1 MPKAL
6 FHRIGYMLVLTLL
19 GTSPAMAQREPQ
31 QGMPA
36 MVPAPAPAEP
46 DAIPLYGKTTMGSA
60 ASEIWSKAGGVDYTV
75 RNVTRPTLTPVLP
88 DPAKATGAAVV
99 VAPGGAFMLLAM
111 DHEGWGVARALA
123 DRGIAAFVLKYRLLP
138 TPRDESEAGN
148 YMMRTM
154 MAGLTDPTKPPSL
167 TNPDAAT
174 DGREAIKLVRAN
186 AARWGVDPSRV
197 GMIGFSAGAMTA
209 LQTVLTAGPQEKPAF
224 FGYIYGPQARV
235 DVPADAPPMF
245 DALALDDPLF
255 PSQGFPIAQGWLA
268 AKRPVEI
275 HGYQKGS
282 HGFGLG
288 VPGTTTT
295 LVMDEFIAWLTMH
308 GFLTRR

>member
-1 MPKAL
+1 MPKAPFRRAACAL
-6 FHRIGYMLVLTLL
+6 ALMLV
-19 GTSPAMAQREPQ
+19 GASPAQAQREAQ
-31 QGMPA
+31 QGMPK
-36 MVPAPAPAEP
+36 MEPAAAPAEP
-46 DAIPLYGKTTMGSA
+46 DAIPLYGQATPGSA
-60 ASEIWSKAGGVDYTV
+60 ASEVWSKAGGVDYTV

-111 DHEGWGVARALA
+111 DHEGWGVAHALA
-123 DRGIAAFVLKYRLLP
+123 AKGIAAFVLKYRLLP
-138 TPRDESEAGN
+138 TPGDEGEAGA
-148 YMMRTM
+148 YMMHKM
-154 MAGLTDPTKPPSL
+154 MAGLPDPTRQPTLTDPE
-167 TNPDAAT
+167 AAA

-186 AARWGVDPSRV
+186 AARWGVDPARV

-209 LQTVLTAGPQEKPAF
+209 LQTVLTARPGEKPAF
-224 FGYIYGPQARV
+224 FGYIYGPQPRV

-268 AKRPVEI
+268 ARRPVEI
-275 HGYQKGS
+275 HGYQQGS

-295 LVMDEFIAWLTMH
+295 LVMDEFVAWMAMQ
-308 GFLTRR
+308 GMLTRR

>member
-1 MPKAL
+1 
-6 FHRIGYMLVLTLL
+6 
-19 GTSPAMAQREPQ
+19 
-31 QGMPA
+31 
-36 MVPAPAPAEP
+36 
-46 DAIPLYGKTTMGSA
+46 
-60 ASEIWSKAGGVDYTV
+60 
-75 RNVTRPTLTPVLP
+75 
-88 DPAKATGAAVV
+88 
-99 VAPGGAFMLLAM
+99 
-111 DHEGWGVARALA
+111 
-123 DRGIAAFVLKYRLLP
+123 
-138 TPRDESEAGN
+138 
-148 YMMRTM
+148 M

-224 FGYIYGPQARV
+224 FGYIYGPQAQV

-268 AKRPVEI
+268 AKRPVR
-275 HGYQKGS
+275 S
-282 HGFGLG
+282 
-288 VPGTTTT
+288 
-295 LVMDEFIAWLTMH
+295 MDIRRGAMASAWACPVRPQH
-308 GFLTRR
+308 W